1 MEGNCD
7 LQVKTATRHSGG
19 GTPLGKP
26 PRFVVARQRPRTGIA
41 HNLACDYAALLGLVS
56 RCRACVDSSGA
67 DVVKYADDE
76 SRNGD

>member
-26 PRFVVARQRPRTGIA
+26 PRFVVARSA
-41 HNLACDYAALLGLVS
+41 HMGWCN
-56 RCRACVDSSGA
+56 CVIVA
-67 DVVKYADDE
+67 
-76 SRNGD
+76 